1 MSQSTTSPAWA
12 DGSDPGAVHSLIR
25 LQCFARGIIAR
36 NRFLE
41 LMLEAVNNSHA
52 AHHEEVRRQSLRTE
66 EMLAR

>member
-12 DGSDPGAVHSLIR
+12 DGSDPGSLIR

-36 NRFLE
+36 NRVLE